1 MPDPHWENLQQIF
14 HTAIAISLQ
23 RDRAD
28 QAIEFLNAAV
38 PHERGNAAFWPD
50 YLRGQTYLALRRGN
64 EAAAEFQK
72 ILDHRG
78 WDPSSP
84 MYPLAHLGLARTA
97 VLAGDVAKA
106 RSAYQDFFVLWKDAD
121 SDLPIL
127 IEAKK
132 EYEKLEQ

>member
-1 MPDPHWENLQQIF
+1 MPDPHWEKLQQIF
-14 HTAIAISLQ
+14 HAAIAISLQ
-23 RDRAD
+23 RAGAD

-38 PHERGNAAFWPD
+38 PHKRGNAAFWPD
-50 YLRGQTYLALRRGN
+50 YLRGQAYLRLRRSN

-84 MYPLAHLGLARTA
+84 MSPLAHLGRARAA
-97 VLAGDVAKA
+97 VLAGDVTKA
-106 RSAYQDFFVLWKDAD
+106 RSAYQNFFVLWKDAD
-121 SDLPIL
+121 SDLSIL

>member
-1 MPDPHWENLQQIF
+1 MPDPHWEKLQQIF
-14 HTAIAISLQ
+14 HAAIAISPQ

-72 ILDHRG
+72 
-78 WDPSSP
+78 SSITEDGIR
-84 MYPLAHLGLARTA
+84 LRRCIRLRI
-97 VLAGDVAKA
+97 
-106 RSAYQDFFVLWKDAD
+106 SALRE
-121 SDLPIL
+121 LL
-127 IEAKK
+127 C
-132 EYEKLEQ
+132 